1 MKPAHTKKSFLRSEK
16 KWEKTFHIW
25 HLSIRIGLTRDF
37 GASSFFIEKS
47 LKKGEYIFLRQHVFQ
62 KIYNGEKIRL
72 AHHTRK
78 QILKKVISG
87 Q

>member
-1 MKPAHTKKSFLRSEK
+1 MKPVHTKKSFLESEK
-16 KWEKTFHIW
+16 KWQKTFQIW
-25 HLSIRIGLTRDF
+25 HLSIRIGLTRNF
-37 GASSFFIEKS
+37 GTSSFFIEKS
-47 LKKGEYIFLRQHVFQ
+47 FKKGEHIFLRQHVFQ
-62 KIYNGEKIRL
+62 KIYNGDKIRL

>member
-1 MKPAHTKKSFLRSEK
+1 MKPAHTKKSFLYPGK
-16 KWEKTFHIW
+16 KWEKTFQIW
-25 HLSIRIGLTRDF
+25 RISIRIGLTRDF
-37 GASSFFIEKS
+37 DTSSFFIEKS
-47 LKKGEYIFLRQHVFQ
+47 FKKGEHIFLRQHVFQ
-62 KIYNGEKIRL
+62 KIYNGDKIRL